1 MYNRVVINE
10 IGGGGMGKRFLFFLL
25 TNILVMTTIII
36 VWSLITSFTDIGTT
50 FDTGGAGLGIDLQ
63 ALAVFSLLV
72 GFAGSFISLAMS
84 RFVAK
89 KMMNV
94 KVLDPNGPLSANERT
109 VVEKVHRLSRAAGL
123 THMPEVGIYQSP
135 EVNAFATG
143 PTKKRSLVAVSSGL
157 LNTMDDDAV
166 EGVIAHEVAHVSNGD
181 MVTMTLLQ
189 GVVNTFVVFFSRI
202 AAILASRMV
211 KPEMQG
217 IVRFAAIIIF
227 QILFSILGS
236 IVVMA
241 FSRYREFH
249 ADRGGADLAGRD
261 KMAHALRSLKGYV
274 DRANVE
280 NQRTDDSAIQT
291 MKINGKGGMAKLFSS
306 HPDLDERIARLEQR

>member
-1 MYNRVVINE
+1 
-10 IGGGGMGKRFLFFLL
+10 MGKRFLFFLL

-36 VWSLITSFTDIGTT
+36 VWSAITHFTDLGGT
-50 FDTGGAGLGIDLQ
+50 FDTGGPGLGIDYASLM
-63 ALAVFSLLV
+63 LFSLLV
-72 GFAGSFISLAMS
+72 GFLGSFISLAMS
-84 RFVAK
+84 RWMAK
-89 KMMNV
+89 KMMKV
-94 KVLDPNGPLSANERT
+94 KVLDPDGPLSAQERS

-123 THMPEVGIYQSP
+123 AHMPEVGIYQSG

-143 PTKKRSLVAVSSGL
+143 PTKKRSLVAVSQGL
-157 LNTMDDDAV
+157 LNNMDDDAV

-202 AAILASRMV
+202 AAILVSRLV
-211 KPEMQG
+211 RSELEVV
-217 IVRFAAIIIF
+217 VRFAAIIIF

-236 IVVMA
+236 LVVMA

-261 KMAHALRSLKGYV
+261 KMAHALRSLKAHV
-274 DRANVE
+274 ERATVND
-280 NQRTDDSAIQT
+280 RTDDSAVQT
-291 MKINGKGGMAKLFSS
+291 MKINGKSGMAKLFSS
-306 HPDLDERIARLEQR
+306 HPDLEERIARLEQR